1 MQTMKIQFNKK
12 IGLSKGIIVLPVF
25 HEDLKD
31 TKGKYPSFIESCLV
45 SAVKFENFKADF
57 CEIYFTHVNENNF
70 PTRLLIIGVGS
81 SEKFNA
87 SKIRSLG
94 AKIAKIAKQ
103 TKNESISFLMIP
115 KLEAFTEELTEGLLL
130 LQYDIGI
137 QKVKSKKPSTALKT
151 IEFVVDGN
159 SKDLESKALKAQN
172 ITEAVTFVK
181 DLVNNPSNVV
191 TIDYLAKAAE
201 KVAKDN
207 KYKFT
212 VLGLKELKKMGWG
225 GVLAVNQGS
234 ENEPKCVVMEYN
246 GAVNPKEK
254 PIVLIGKGVV
264 FDTGGYNIKL
274 LGAIETMHQDMAG
287 AAAVYGVMSLLKKLG
302 IKKNIVAITPIVEN
316 LISANAFRPSDI
328 ITMLS
333 GHTVE
338 ITNTDGEGRLILAD
352 AITYGHRFDPKYMIS
367 IATLTGA
374 VSVSLGDRYAAVLG
388 NTPKLQDMLSTA
400 GKQVDEL
407 VWPLPIHPD
416 YKKKLN
422 STVADLKNRDPAT
435 YRLAGTAK
443 GAAFL
448 GNFFDKQEWCHIDI
462 GGTAFTSDPQEF
474 QTMGATAHGLRL
486 LVKFLENL

>member
-12 IGLSKGIIVLPVF
+12 LGLEKGIFVVPVF
-25 HEDLKD
+25 QEELNKTNAQYPHVVKD
-31 TKGKYPSFIESCLV
+31 FLSFAIKS
-45 SAVKFENFKADF
+45 ENFKADF
-57 CEIYFTHVNENNF
+57 GETFFTHVNEENF
-70 PTRLLIIGVGS
+70 PGKLLIIGAGCA
-81 SEKFNA
+81 EKFTANKA
-87 SKIRSLG
+87 RIFG
-94 AKIAKIAKQ
+94 AKIAKVAKQ
-103 TKNESISFLMIP
+103 TKCEALSFLLLP
-115 KLEAFTEELTEGLLL
+115 KLEEFIEELSEGLLF
-130 LQYDIGI
+130 LQYDVGV
-137 QKVKSKKPSTALKT
+137 QKVKSKKPSTAIQK
-151 IEFVVDGN
+151 IEFVTAGN
-159 SKDLESKALKAQN
+159 SKDLESKASKAQS
-172 ITEAVTFVK
+172 IAEAVTFVK

-207 KYKFT
+207 KYKIT
-212 VLGLKELKKMGWG
+212 VLGLKELTKAHWG
-225 GVLAVNQGS
+225 GMLAVNQGS
-234 ENEPKCVVMEYN
+234 GNEPKCVIMEYN
-246 GAVNPKEK
+246 GATNPKEK

-264 FDTGGYNIKL
+264 FDAGGYNIKL
-274 LGAIETMHQDMAG
+274 TGSIETMHQDMAG
-287 AAAVYGVMSLLKKLG
+287 AAAVYGVMSLLKKFG
-302 IKKNIVAITPIVEN
+302 IKKNVVAITPIVEN
-316 LISANAFRPSDI
+316 LINENAFRPSDI

-352 AITYGHRFDPKYMIS
+352 AITHGQSFDPKYMLS

-374 VSVSLGDRYAAVLG
+374 VSIALGDRYAGILG
-388 NTPKLQDMLSTA
+388 NTPELQDMLSEA

-416 YKKKLN
+416 FKKKLN

-435 YRLAGTAK
+435 FRLAGTAK

-448 GNFFDKQEWCHIDI
+448 SNFYGKKEWCHIDI

-486 LVKFLENL
+486 LLRFIENL